1 MKVKELMIGN
11 FIYCKTDKGTKVGR
25 IDSLQEISKYA
36 FFVAVKTADGVDYA
50 CKINNEYNSIAPIP
64 ITIEWLVKNGFEKR
78 YEDICDYYYY
88 SKEIGDCLYRIEIKF
103 GLSNTSEDH
112 VVCYIDNSDCQTFCN
127 ADIQYIH
134 QLQNLLNI
142 LNVKEEFIV

>member
-1 MKVKELMIGN
+1 MELQELMIGN
-11 FIYCKTDKGTKVGR
+11 YVKHGLYDRIYKVIELDYRGMVYLEKIDKEGIEGYDCLLK
-25 IDSLQEISKYA
+25 
-36 FFVAVKTADGVDYA
+36 
-50 CKINNEYNSIAPIP
+50 SIFPLP

-112 VVCYIDNSDCQTFCN
+112 VVCHIDNSDCQTFCS

-142 LNVKEEFIV
+142 LNIKEEFIV